1 MANCHSSTGRTTK
14 LTGSETTA
22 KALGYAGLIP
32 FLVFSIG
39 CWVPLP
45 YVANAPFI
53 LTTYGAVILSFMGA
67 VHWGV
72 AMARQD
78 QHRDN
83 YFIASIIPALIA
95 WAALL
100 LTQAMALVILLVGFI
115 GLYVYDRSVEKAQA
129 LPGWYIPMR
138 TRLTAVVVLCLA
150 SAILSVTMQ

>member
-1 MANCHSSTGRTTK
+1 MPGN
-14 LTGSETTA
+14 ETTA
-22 KALGYAGLIP
+22 KALGYGGLIP
-32 FLVFSIG
+32 FMLFSIG

-45 YVANAPFI
+45 YVADAPSI
-53 LTTYGAVILSFMGA
+53 LITYGAVILSFMGA

-72 AMARQD
+72 AMVSTD

-95 WAALL
+95 WPALL
-100 LTQAMALVILLVGFI
+100 LAQAMALIILLAGFI

-138 TRLTAVVVLCLA
+138 TRLTTVVVFCLA
-150 SAILSVTMQ
+150 SALLSVAMQ

>member
-1 MANCHSSTGRTTK
+1 

>member
-1 MANCHSSTGRTTK
+1 M
-14 LTGSETTA
+14 TGSETTA

-45 YVANAPFI
+45 YVASAPAI

-72 AMARQD
+72 AMARKD

-150 SAILSVTMQ
+150 SALLSVTMQ

>member
-1 MANCHSSTGRTTK
+1 M
-14 LTGSETTA
+14 TGSETTA

>member
-1 MANCHSSTGRTTK
+1 M
-14 LTGSETTA
+14 TGSETTA

-45 YVANAPFI
+45 YVANAPSI